1 MLVKICGLK
10 DRINI
15 EQVLSHKPEMAGFIF
30 YEKSPRFVGYEP
42 LFTQF
47 VYGLHNV
54 KKVGVFVNTSF
65 DQLLET
71 SKAFGLD
78 YVQLHGNESADD
90 CNTISRQ
97 ISVIKAFRMDED
109 FNFKILAEYE
119 GCCSYFLFDTNT
131 SNYGGSGKKFNWKLL
146 ENYKGS
152 TPFILSGGIG
162 PEDNEQLKQ
171 IIHPA
176 FAGID
181 LNSRFEIE
189 PGIKNIDLIKKFIHE
204 IRN

>member
-1 MLVKICGLK
+1 MLVKVCGLK
-10 DRINI
+10 DRMNI
-15 EQVLSHKPEMAGFIF
+15 EQVLSNEPAMTGFIF

-54 KKVGVFVNTSF
+54 KKVGVFVNAPH

-78 YVQLHGNESADD
+78 YVQLHGNEPADD
-90 CNTISRQ
+90 CNAISRQ
-97 ISVIKAFRMDED
+97 IKVIKAFRIDED
-109 FNFKILAEYE
+109 FDFKILTEYE
-119 GCCSYFLFDTNT
+119 GYCSYFLFDTNT
-131 SNYGGSGKKFNWKLL
+131 SNYGGSGQKFNWKLL
-146 ENYKGS
+146 ENYRGS

-162 PEDNEQLKQ
+162 PEDNDQLKQ
-171 IIHPA
+171 FIHPA

-181 LNSRFEIE
+181 LNSKFEIE
-189 PGIKNIDLIKKFIHE
+189 PGIKNIDLIKKFIDE